1 MFLLLNVKVDPIIW
15 WLKKR
20 KFQVTITPF
29 AIALPTGFPIIRLF
43 DFLKLGVSGLQIL
56 SYNSYIEVKTTVTT
70 LIKAF
75 DEDRTYRGLPLASD
89 DENLRGLT
97 HS

>member
-1 MFLLLNVKVDPIIW
+1 M
-15 WLKKR
+15 
-20 KFQVTITPF
+20 TITPF
-29 AIALPTGFPIIRLF
+29 VIALPTGFQIIRLF
-43 DFLKLGVSGLQIL
+43 DFLKLGVSRLQVV
-56 SYNSYIEVKTTVTT
+56 SYKSYIEVKATVTT